1 MRNIAKMRN
10 IELKRKGEYSMVL
23 RMHEV
28 SGFRALYVVKNFC
41 SSKPDGQ
48 QWDCSEYYG
57 SNACNGDL
65 HFAAA
70 ERAVEKECLRL
81 SDEDDVIPG
90 LYCAEFKP
98 TNTECII
105 LADSMNEALENAKTA
120 NGMVGAMPPDEEDDE
135 SDPVEG
141 DDNYIVEEMSFYKL
155 CNLISR
161 RASAYWGNDGN
172 SSIIFDD

>member
-1 MRNIAKMRN
+1 MRN

-23 RMHEV
+23 RMDEV

-57 SNACNGDL
+57 SNACNGEL

-70 ERAVEKECLRL
+70 EKAVEKECLRL

-98 TNTECII
+98 TNTEFII
-105 LADSMNEALENAKTA
+105 LADSMNKALENAKTA

-135 SDPVEG
+135 SDPVAG
-141 DDNYIVEEMSFYKL
+141 DDNYIVEEMAFYKL